1 VDPEF
6 EGEVKRRPNLA
17 RRKRV
22 KQANEREPKQPKI
35 HSCDG
40 RGYFRELLDALPTA
54 VYTTD
59 ANGRITFFSQ
69 AAVQLSGRTP
79 ESAAIVGALPGAYT
93 GRMAG
98 RCRMTSVRWPG
109 L

>member
-1 VDPEF
+1 M
-6 EGEVKRRPNLA
+6 
-17 RRKRV
+17 

-79 ESAAIVGALPGAYT
+79 EIGSDRYLALILA
-93 GRMAG
+93 
-98 RCRMTSVRWPG
+98 RWPG
-109 L
+109 DGA